1 MKPSDMARRRFQ
13 HVLIYGNPR
22 TGKSTLVS
30 QLALSGF
37 KLTWLSLDGGHEVI
51 FKLPLSPEEFDE
63 KFNLIYIPDTKEV
76 PQAITTVVKIL
87 SGKKTSICDSHGQ
100 VDCQNCRRF
109 PERTWSEVDV
119 SNFTHEDILVIDNGS
134 QLASSAMNYALQR
147 VSIGKVQPRNA
158 ANMEKYDEDMPGIPH
173 YGMQWQVL
181 DRVFTNIQAARYN
194 VIVIT
199 HVTEAVLEDN
209 SKELGPHIGTANF
222 SRNAGKYF
230 DHVVYCHMMNA
241 SHRFGSKTTY
251 QGKILTGSRSDIAI
265 EGMKTPNLVSF
276 FDGSLPEIPR
286 QGGKAIERILSKASE
301 KKEVTPASAPETPIA
316 PELSIIEEVPIVEE
330 KVGPEKPA
338 LTPQSVSQQTSLNSA
353 KAIALAKMRDKMK
366 GGGF

>member
-1 MKPSDMARRRFQ
+1 
-13 HVLIYGNPR
+13 
-22 TGKSTLVS
+22 
-30 QLALSGF
+30 
-37 KLTWLSLDGGHEVI
+37 
-51 FKLPLSPEEFDE
+51 
-63 KFNLIYIPDTKEV
+63 
-76 PQAITTVVKIL
+76 
-87 SGKKTSICDSHGQ
+87 
-100 VDCQNCRRF
+100 
-109 PERTWSEVDV
+109 
-119 SNFTHEDILVIDNGS
+119 
-134 QLASSAMNYALQR
+134 
-147 VSIGKVQPRNA
+147 
-158 ANMEKYDEDMPGIPH
+158 
-173 YGMQWQVL
+173 
-181 DRVFTNIQAARYN
+181 
-194 VIVIT
+194 
-199 HVTEAVLEDN
+199 
-209 SKELGPHIGTANF
+209 
-222 SRNAGKYF
+222 
-230 DHVVYCHMMNA
+230 MMNA